1 MNVVK
6 FKYFDDFHCLGPDCK
21 DTCCKDWHIYITKRE
36 YLDYKKM
43 KCSPELR
50 RLLDD
55 SFKRIKTSSNDT
67 VYAEVK
73 FNEDNKC
80 PLLGK
85 DSLCMLQ
92 KELGENAL
100 SLTCNVFPRIRSFVG
115 GTTLLESCTATCY
128 HVVEL
133 LMQHPEGLEI
143 VEEEYD
149 KKDKYINKGLSSGH
163 SINKTHKEFPYFWN
177 IINAEVDILQNRSF
191 TFSERMLILGYFC
204 QKADEYIKNDAM
216 DKIPGLAAMLLDNE
230 LCRKISDS
238 LKPPY
243 SEGRIA
249 SESLNML
256 IGMRERIKTT
266 PWLTVS
272 NNLFDRVFERLEC
285 RPVIKDGE
293 KIYKFNVPEY
303 LKLIETFRNL
313 EKERSYIIENLLV
326 NMIFSYNPQ
335 KGLWGNYF
343 EMAVFYNTLKVCAP
357 VFLPENYS
365 DSDLA
370 LALTSTV
377 KMILNS
383 DIANIETAC
392 SFIQK
397 DQYTLPYAAF
407 LIC

>member
-1 MNVVK
+1 
-6 FKYFDDFHCLGPDCK
+6 
-21 DTCCKDWHIYITKRE
+21 
-36 YLDYKKM
+36 
-43 KCSPELR
+43 
-50 RLLDD
+50 
-55 SFKRIKTSSNDT
+55 
-67 VYAEVK
+67 
-73 FNEDNKC
+73 
-80 PLLGK
+80 
-85 DSLCMLQ
+85 
-92 KELGENAL
+92 
-100 SLTCNVFPRIRSFVG
+100 
-115 GTTLLESCTATCY
+115 
-128 HVVEL
+128 
-133 LMQHPEGLEI
+133 
-143 VEEEYD
+143 
-149 KKDKYINKGLSSGH
+149 
-163 SINKTHKEFPYFWN
+163 
-177 IINAEVDILQNRSF
+177 
-191 TFSERMLILGYFC
+191 
-204 QKADEYIKNDAM
+204 
-216 DKIPGLAAMLLDNE
+216 
-230 LCRKISDS
+230 
-238 LKPPY
+238 
-243 SEGRIA
+243 
-249 SESLNML
+249 ML

-343 EMAVFYNTLKVCAP
+343 EMAVFYNTLKVCVP

-365 DSDLA
+365 DGDLA